1 MGIIA
6 LANDYEIANPK
17 EVFRGLTYGQWVAVW
32 YNNLL
37 SVEPDVVYRGG
48 NDMAFL
54 RGNVQY
60 QRTEYQKGADV
71 KQEAFYS
78 SVNERRIRIQKDTAV
93 FVPVITSQ
101 FLIGDEYQ
109 GAVLN
114 DELALRAAA
123 RSDTVNGGE
132 IAARIKKSDSDDMTP
147 LVRNRDLNDF
157 YIETPLFPVTVPKGS
172 TYIGTRGTTIDPGV
186 YQALV
191 AGIFVILENFEK
203 GLYRIAFSGRGV
215 GNYLTKSEYDI
226 SVYENRARLDDV
238 SGGPGPTTSG
248 PIGKIGY
255 VDPLDFVG
263 KWKDKGFSRFD
274 RGQNRG
280 GDEGP

>member
-1 MGIIA
+1 MRNRVRVIT
-6 LANDYEIANPK
+6 LADYNVVDPK
-17 EVFRGLTYGQWVAVW
+17 SVFRGLTYGQWVAVW

-48 NDMAFL
+48 NGMAFL

-60 QRTEYQKGADV
+60 QTTDYQKGMDAKQEDA

-78 SVNERRIRIQKDTAV
+78 SIKERRIRIHQDMAV

-109 GAVLN
+109 GVVLN

-123 RSDTVNGGE
+123 RRDTVNGGQ
-132 IAARIKKSDSDDMTP
+132 IAARIKKYNSDTMTP
-147 LVRNRDLNDF
+147 LVRDRDRDLNDF

-172 TYIGTRGTTIDPGV
+172 TYIGTRGTTIAPGV

-191 AGIFVILENFEK
+191 AGIFVILDNFQK

-215 GNYLTKSEYDI
+215 GNYLTKSEYDLR
-226 SVYENRARLDDV
+226 VYEDRARLDDV
-238 SGGPGPTTSG
+238 SGGAVPGE
-248 PIGKIGY
+248 IGY

-263 KWKDKGFSRFD
+263 KWKDKGS
-274 RGQNRG
+274 
-280 GDEGP
+280 EK

>member
-1 MGIIA
+1 VGIIA
-6 LANDYEIANPK
+6 LADFEIADPK
-17 EVFRGLTYGQWVAVW
+17 NVFRGLTYGQWVAVW

-48 NDMAFL
+48 NSMAFL

-60 QRTEYQKGADV
+60 QRTEYQNGVDA

-78 SVNERRIRIQKDTAV
+78 SVNERRIRIQQDTAV
-93 FVPVITSQ
+93 FVPVITTQ

-109 GAVLN
+109 GVVLN

-123 RSDTVNGGE
+123 RRDTVNGGE
-132 IAARIKKSDSDDMTP
+132 IAARFKKSDSDAMTP
-147 LVRNRDLNDF
+147 LVRDRDLNDF

-172 TYIGTRGTTIDPGV
+172 TYIGTRGTTIEPGV

-191 AGIFVILENFEK
+191 VGIFVILVNFQK

-215 GNYLTKSEYDI
+215 GNYLTKSVYDI
-226 SVYENRARLDDV
+226 RVYEDRPRLDDV
-238 SGGPGPTTSG
+238 SGGPGQT
-248 PIGKIGY
+248 IGKIGY

-263 KWKDKGFSRFD
+263 KWKDKGSD
-274 RGQNRG
+274 K
-280 GDEGP
+280 

>member
-1 MGIIA
+1 MRNRVRVIA
-6 LANDYEIANPK
+6 LDYYDTVGQTT
-17 EVFRGLTYGQWVAVW
+17 VFRGLTYGQWVAVW

-37 SVEPDVVYRGG
+37 SVEPDVVYHGG
-48 NDMAFL
+48 NSMAFL

-60 QRTEYQKGADV
+60 QTTDYQRGVDA

-78 SVNERRIRIQKDTAV
+78 SVKERRIRIQQDTGV

-109 GAVLN
+109 GVVLN

-123 RSDTVNGGE
+123 RRDTVNGGE
-132 IAARIKKSDSDDMTP
+132 IAARIKKYDSDSMTP
-147 LVRNRDLNDF
+147 LVSDLNDF
-157 YIETPLFPVTVPKGS
+157 YIETPLFPVSVPKGS
-172 TYIGTRGTTIDPGV
+172 TYIGTRGTPLEPGV

-191 AGIFVILENFEK
+191 TGIFVIIHNFQE

-226 SVYENRARLDDV
+226 RVYKRGPRLDDV
-238 SGGPGPTTSG
+238 SGGPGPD
-248 PIGKIGY
+248 PIDY
-255 VDPLDFVG
+255 VDPLDFVR
-263 KWKDKGFSRFD
+263 KWKDKGS
-274 RGQNRG
+274 
-280 GDEGP
+280 EK

>member
-1 MGIIA
+1 MRNRVRVIA
-6 LANDYEIANPK
+6 LADDDVLDYEVVDPK
-17 EVFRGLTYGQWVAVW
+17 SVFRGLTYSQWVAVW

-48 NDMAFL
+48 NGMAFL

-60 QRTEYQKGADV
+60 QTTAYQKGVDS

-78 SVNERRIRIQKDTAV
+78 SIKERRIMIQQDTAV
-93 FVPVITSQ
+93 FVPVITTQ

-109 GAVLN
+109 GVVLN

-123 RSDTVNGGE
+123 RRDTVNGGQ
-132 IAARIKKSDSDDMTP
+132 IAARIKKYDSDTMTR
-147 LVRNRDLNDF
+147 LVRKRDLNDF

-172 TYIGTRGTTIDPGV
+172 TYIGTRGTTIASGV

-191 AGIFVILENFEK
+191 AGIFVILNNFQK

-215 GNYLTKSEYDI
+215 GNYLTKSEYDLR
-226 SVYENRARLDDV
+226 VYEDRARLDDV
-238 SGGPGPTTSG
+238 SGGAVSG
-248 PIGKIGY
+248 EIGY

-263 KWKDKGFSRFD
+263 KWKDKGS
-274 RGQNRG
+274 
-280 GDEGP
+280 EK

>member
-1 MGIIA
+1 VRVIA
-6 LANDYEIANPK
+6 LADYCGFVDPK
-17 EVFRGLTYGQWVAVW
+17 YVFRGLTYGQWVAVW

-48 NDMAFL
+48 NGMAFL

-60 QRTEYQKGADV
+60 QRTEYQKSEDV

-78 SVNERRIRIQKDTAV
+78 SVNELRIRIQKDTAV

-101 FLIGDEYQ
+101 FLMGDEYQ
-109 GAVLN
+109 GVVLN

-123 RSDTVNGGE
+123 RRDTVNGGE
-132 IAARIKKSDSDDMTP
+132 IAARIKKSGSDDMRS
-147 LVRNRDLNDF
+147 LVNRNLNDF

-172 TYIGTRGTTIDPGV
+172 TYIGTRGTTIAPGV
-186 YQALV
+186 YYAIV
-191 AGIFVILENFEK
+191 AGIFVILVDFQE

-226 SVYENRARLDDV
+226 SVFDVRASLDDV
-238 SGGPGPTTSG
+238 SGGLGPTTGG
-248 PIGKIGY
+248 PIGKMGY

-263 KWKDKGFSRFD
+263 KWKDKGSD
-274 RGQNRG
+274 K
-280 GDEGP
+280 